1 MQLSVR
7 LCMCILLLPACKRSS
22 HTHTETITPV
32 FEVKEFRFQDPQA
45 PDSVT
50 LVFEKYFSGD
60 TLQYGCANG
69 HRILR
74 THYSTALAAVI
85 KLSASE
91 LRCPLYLN
99 GKKLYIP
106 VSAAYPIVEIIQEG
120 DSLRYTYATTHKIRY

>member
-1 MQLSVR
+1 MLLSVR
-7 LCMCILLLPACKRSS
+7 LSLCMLLLPACKRSL
-22 HTHTETITPV
+22 HTHTEKITPV
-32 FEVKEFRFQDPQA
+32 FQVKEFRFHDPQA

-60 TLQYGCANG
+60 TLEYGCNKD
-69 HRILR
+69 HKLLR

-99 GKKLYIP
+99 GKKLHIP

-120 DSLRYTYATTHKIRY
+120 DSLRYTYTAKHKIRY